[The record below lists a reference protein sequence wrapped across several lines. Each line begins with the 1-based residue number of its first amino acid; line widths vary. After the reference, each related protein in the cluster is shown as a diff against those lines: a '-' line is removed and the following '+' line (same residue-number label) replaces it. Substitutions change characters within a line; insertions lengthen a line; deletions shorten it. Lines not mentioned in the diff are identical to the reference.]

1 MFIPVE
7 QAVGPPYAPQKSNG
21 YDLRVYYGIP
31 TSSNEQKAIN
41 YNKKLKYG
49 QTCQSEIMIEEEKQT
64 NRKKFRD

>member
-31 TSSNEQKAIN
+31 TLSNEQKAIN

-49 QTCQSEIMIEEEKQT
+49 QTCQS
-64 NRKKFRD
+64 